1 MRILASGAAR
11 ARRGTG
17 RRRLRFAGMF
27 RRSPYAVVSF
37 GLAFVVA
44 AIVGVQLGES
54 VIAGINP
61 VHFQGAAVHPRDRG
75 AAVDP
80 ATIPP
85 ARQASYYEAY
95 GWDAGNEARRR
106 ECADCG
112 YPATQSY
119 AWVESAP
126 ATRLAGEN
134 WRDPT
139 PVTEPE
145 PWQPGEVSAQPDR
158 NVLRYADYP
167 IEEKPAVAAAE
178 VETPAQPDKIYEE

>member
-1 MRILASGAAR
+1 
-11 ARRGTG
+11 
-17 RRRLRFAGMF
+17 MF
-27 RRSPYAVVSF
+27 RRNLYGWAGL
-37 GLAFVVA
+37 GLAVFVA

-95 GWDAGNEARRR
+95 GWDAGNEARLR

-126 ATRLAGEN
+126 ATRLAGEH
-134 WRDPT
+134 WRDST
-139 PVTEPE
+139 PVTEPQ

-158 NVLRYADYP
+158 AVLRYADYP

-178 VETPAQPDKIYEE
+178 VEAPAEPGKLSEE